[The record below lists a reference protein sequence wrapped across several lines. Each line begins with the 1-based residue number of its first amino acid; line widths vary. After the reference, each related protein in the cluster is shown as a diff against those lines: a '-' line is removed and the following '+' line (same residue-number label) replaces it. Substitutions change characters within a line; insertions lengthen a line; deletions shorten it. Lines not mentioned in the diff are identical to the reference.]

1 MALCSNVSAQT
12 AHFSGAKFAVS
23 SGFTRPYGVAVDRS
37 GNVFVTDPGNSKVY
51 EIVAVSGSV
60 SINSTVNIIGSG
72 FLQPLSVVVDG
83 SGNVFVA
90 DYGNSKVYEI
100 VAVGGVVS
108 SASAVN
114 IVGSNF
120 SDPEGV
126 AVDGSGN
133 VFVADMGNSA
143 VKEIVAS
150 GGVVTSASAVHIVG
164 SGFSNPSGVEVDGS
178 GNVFVADFGNNEVK
192 EIVASGGVVT
202 SASAVHI
209 VGSGFSNPSGVAV
222 DGSGNVF
229 VADMGNNEVK
239 EITTSANYGSVNVG
253 SSSSPIS
260 LNFVFDTA
268 GPIGVPVV
276 VTQGATG
283 LDFADATTG
292 TCSTNGTGHTYNLGE
307 TCTVDVIF
315 TPKYAGVRFGA
326 AQLQDRLGNLLATGF
341 VYGSGLGAQAAFLPG
356 TKSLIHSSTL
366 NYPTG
371 VAVDAFGNTYIA
383 DTYNHRV
390 LKESPSAVESTVASQ
405 SSGSALGNPTGI
417 AVDGAG
423 TVYIADGGTALV
435 LIERPVIGGGGYN
448 ESVFSSQS
456 MTLPTGVAVDGNG
469 NLYIADGQQ
478 NVVLKETL
486 QFGGGYTES
495 VVANNLYNPTGVA
508 VDASGNIY
516 IADTVNS
523 QVMRVPWTGSGYGT
537 PTAIPASTPIAL
549 NFPIGVS
556 VDAGGNVYIAD
567 SGDNRIMRSLCTA
580 SGCAAPTPIITDL
593 WNPTGVTVDGKGNV
607 YFANLGS
614 NEVFKV
620 DFANPPSLNFA
631 ATNVGS
637 RSTDSPQSVTVANVG
652 TTAFTFSA
660 MTPPADFIQMAG
672 GGATIDCAN
681 NESVSTNAICNL
693 SIAFEPQSTGVK
705 AEPFGLTANTLP
717 AMQSIALSGTA
728 SPEVPALSFA
738 AIAAQAY
745 GNAPFTVSA
754 TSASSGVVTYAVV
767 SGPATIS
774 GATVT
779 LTGVGTVTLSAS
791 QAASGNYAVATT
803 TTSFTVNSA
812 AVSLSFAAIPVQI
825 YGNAP
830 FTVSATSA
838 SSGAVTYAVV
848 SGPATISGSTVTLTG
863 AGTVLLSASQAASGN
878 FAAATTT
885 TSFQAVT
892 DFSVS
897 SPVSGSGSG
906 TSQTTTSGGTATFTL
921 DLTPS
926 IGTTLPMLTT
936 LTVSGMPSGV
946 TATITPASWTK
957 QSASSWSLPA
967 NTALGAVSMT
977 FQLPSATA
985 RLDHPDQPGQRLP
998 PLLWGILLLPFAGRM
1013 RRAAKRLNRTISI
1026 LLFLAAGIVTLA
1038 GISGC
1043 SSNGGSS
1050 TKQTQTYTMV
1060 ETVTSGTLS
1069 HSTVLTLTVD

>member
-1 MALCSNVSAQT
+1 MILANRSSCAQIDSVFGHSRFSVRIISASIVLVLGMALCSNVSAQT

-164 SGFSNPSGVEVDGS
+164 SGFSNPSGV
-178 GNVFVADFGNNEVK
+178 
-192 EIVASGGVVT
+192 
-202 SASAVHI
+202 
-209 VGSGFSNPSGVAV
+209 AV

-239 EITTSANYGSVNVG
+239 EITTSANYCSVNVG

-260 LNFVFDTA
+260 LNFVFDTE

-754 TSASSGVVTYAVV
+754 TSASSG
-767 SGPATIS
+767 
-774 GATVT
+774 
-779 LTGVGTVTLSAS
+779 
-791 QAASGNYAVATT
+791 
-803 TTSFTVNSA
+803 
-812 AVSLSFAAIPVQI
+812 
-825 YGNAP
+825 
-830 FTVSATSA
+830 
-838 SSGAVTYAVV
+838 AVTYAVV

>member
-1 MALCSNVSAQT
+1 
-12 AHFSGAKFAVS
+12 
-23 SGFTRPYGVAVDRS
+23 
-37 GNVFVTDPGNSKVY
+37 VY
-51 EIVAVSGSV
+51 
-60 SINSTVNIIGSG
+60 
-72 FLQPLSVVVDG
+72 
-83 SGNVFVA
+83 
-90 DYGNSKVYEI
+90 
-100 VAVGGVVS
+100 
-108 SASAVN
+108 
-114 IVGSNF
+114 
-120 SDPEGV
+120 
-126 AVDGSGN
+126 
-133 VFVADMGNSA
+133 
-143 VKEIVAS
+143 
-150 GGVVTSASAVHIVG
+150 
-164 SGFSNPSGVEVDGS
+164 GS

-812 AVSLSFAAIPVQI
+812 AVSLSFAAIPVQTYGNAPFTVSATSASSGAVTYAVVSGPATISGSTVTLTGAGTVLLSASQAASGNYAVATTTTSFTVNSAAVSLSFAAIPVQI

>member
-1 MALCSNVSAQT
+1 MILANRSSCAQIDSVFGHSRFSVRIISASIVLVLGMALCSNVSAQT

-143 VKEIVAS
+143 
-150 GGVVTSASAVHIVG
+150 
-164 SGFSNPSGVEVDGS
+164 
-178 GNVFVADFGNNEVK
+178 VK

-390 LKESPSAVESTVASQ
+390 LKVRWRPNLAAALWVIPPELRWTEPVPS
-405 SSGSALGNPTGI
+405 I
-417 AVDGAG
+417 
-423 TVYIADGGTALV
+423 
-435 LIERPVIGGGGYN
+435 
-448 ESVFSSQS
+448 
-456 MTLPTGVAVDGNG
+456 LP
-469 NLYIADGQQ
+469 
-478 NVVLKETL
+478 
-486 QFGGGYTES
+486 
-495 VVANNLYNPTGVA
+495 
-508 VDASGNIY
+508 
-516 IADTVNS
+516 
-523 QVMRVPWTGSGYGT
+523 M
-537 PTAIPASTPIAL
+537 
-549 NFPIGVS
+549 
-556 VDAGGNVYIAD
+556 
-567 SGDNRIMRSLCTA
+567 
-580 SGCAAPTPIITDL
+580 
-593 WNPTGVTVDGKGNV
+593 
-607 YFANLGS
+607 
-614 NEVFKV
+614 
-620 DFANPPSLNFA
+620 
-631 ATNVGS
+631 
-637 RSTDSPQSVTVANVG
+637 
-652 TTAFTFSA
+652 
-660 MTPPADFIQMAG
+660 
-672 GGATIDCAN
+672 
-681 NESVSTNAICNL
+681 
-693 SIAFEPQSTGVK
+693 
-705 AEPFGLTANTLP
+705 
-717 AMQSIALSGTA
+717 
-728 SPEVPALSFA
+728 
-738 AIAAQAY
+738 AAQ
-745 GNAPFTVSA
+745 PWF
-754 TSASSGVVTYAVV
+754 
-767 SGPATIS
+767 
-774 GATVT
+774 
-779 LTGVGTVTLSAS
+779 
-791 QAASGNYAVATT
+791 
-803 TTSFTVNSA
+803 
-812 AVSLSFAAIPVQI
+812 
-825 YGNAP
+825 
-830 FTVSATSA
+830 
-838 SSGAVTYAVV
+838 
-848 SGPATISGSTVTLTG
+848 
-863 AGTVLLSASQAASGN
+863 
-878 FAAATTT
+878 
-885 TSFQAVT
+885 
-892 DFSVS
+892 
-897 SPVSGSGSG
+897 
-906 TSQTTTSGGTATFTL
+906 
-921 DLTPS
+921 
-926 IGTTLPMLTT
+926 
-936 LTVSGMPSGV
+936 
-946 TATITPASWTK
+946 
-957 QSASSWSLPA
+957 
-967 NTALGAVSMT
+967 
-977 FQLPSATA
+977 
-985 RLDHPDQPGQRLP
+985 
-998 PLLWGILLLPFAGRM
+998 
-1013 RRAAKRLNRTISI
+1013 
-1026 LLFLAAGIVTLA
+1026 
-1038 GISGC
+1038 
-1043 SSNGGSS
+1043 
-1050 TKQTQTYTMV
+1050 
-1060 ETVTSGTLS
+1060 
-1069 HSTVLTLTVD
+1069 